1 MQMEEERDLG
11 VKKKSKR
18 TLQELFDSIRKSN
31 IRIMGIIEGED
42 EKRTESLV
50 KQVVDENFPNLLKEL
65 DPQI

>member
-1 MQMEEERDLG
+1 
-11 VKKKSKR
+11 
-18 TLQELFDSIRKSN
+18 
-31 IRIMGIIEGED
+31 MGIIEGED